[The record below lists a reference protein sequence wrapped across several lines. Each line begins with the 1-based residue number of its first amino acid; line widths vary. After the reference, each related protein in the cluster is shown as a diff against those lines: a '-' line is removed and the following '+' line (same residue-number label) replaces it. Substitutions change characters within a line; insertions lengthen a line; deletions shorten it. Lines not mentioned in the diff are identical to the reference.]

1 MHGYSE
7 FVQSLT
13 GEQYVIASQT
23 TIRETLK
30 TPAMN
35 VRRVL
40 CQEIASTYDSQVDA
54 FVIRGVPMRITLQDV
69 EHITGL
75 PSMGRDYVPPP
86 FKEVQD
92 LWLDLKDPED
102 NKLTLKGLRK
112 QMIGEERPR
121 FVKPYVLYTIGKLV
135 CPATQPYVD
144 PKYLGIV
151 VDIPSINSINYAKLS
166 LDHLMSSVRK
176 FVNGAANLEGN
187 LPLLQTWFYEKFR
200 VDHIDC
206 TISYLQRDKPLIQ
219 YWDEAKAGK
228 VDKIISQNY
237 VGVGQMVEDLRRP
250 WKPVR
255 KDHRFGIGKD
265 FNEGQRVDNNI
276 KKTSKNVAAST
287 NEVPKC
293 VYSNPSKNLAGEFE
307 KVKKTPVDP
316 HKGKTDRDDA
326 VDSFGKRFRSDSKNL
341 PSQSEKVKKTYAH
354 PQKSKTE
361 RDDSKNLP
369 SESEKVKPTS
379 MDDMDSIGRRV
390 RHDGR
395 KKKKSSLLQS
405 EEYEFYTPALRKK
418 RALSQQTHDS
428 NDVMYTQNKK
438 MNPGKSN
445 SQQLKQLKEDLINFQ
460 AETDRVT
467 QNIVA
472 DYVNSTPETAKL
484 VKIKDIL
491 LTQKYLKCLTTPDH
505 SSFAAWVD
513 DDVLDAAIELLRLD
527 GLEGVRD
534 HGTVYVERSTI
545 VNILK
550 RDGTVPNCTLDVLSG
565 KSGTKWGDNYL
576 KHDMIFLPSN
586 IPKNHWFLAVVNS
599 QKREIQILDS
609 LQSRNNRKEVIAAL
623 LGMETHIDIA
633 VMENG
638 LQGSRWPDTQVAS
651 WPIKDYEVP
660 QQTDG
665 CSCALWVLKFIQY
678 WTGVRLSAI
687 FNQDDIR

>member
-1 MHGYSE
+1 MRLE
-7 FVQSLT
+7 DF
-13 GEQYVIASQT
+13 I
-23 TIRETLK
+23 
-30 TPAMN
+30 
-35 VRRVL
+35 
-40 CQEIASTYDSQVDA
+40 CA
-54 FVIRGVPMRITLQDV
+54 F
-69 EHITGL
+69 
-75 PSMGRDYVPPP
+75 
-86 FKEVQD
+86 
-92 LWLDLKDPED
+92 
-102 NKLTLKGLRK
+102 N
-112 QMIGEERPR
+112 
-121 FVKPYVLYTIGKLV
+121 
-135 CPATQPYVD
+135 
-144 PKYLGIV
+144 
-151 VDIPSINSINYAKLS
+151 
-166 LDHLMSSVRK
+166 
-176 FVNGAANLEGN
+176 
-187 LPLLQTWFYEKFR
+187 
-200 VDHIDC
+200 
-206 TISYLQRDKPLIQ
+206 
-219 YWDEAKAGK
+219 
-228 VDKIISQNY
+228 
-237 VGVGQMVEDLRRP
+237 
-250 WKPVR
+250 
-255 KDHRFGIGKD
+255 DHRFGVGQKD
-265 FNEGQRVDNNI
+265 FNEGQRVDNNF

-316 HKGKTDRDDA
+316 HKGKTNRDDA

-341 PSQSEKVKKTYAH
+341 PSQSEKVKKTYVH

-361 RDDSKNLP
+361 RDDSKNLS

-379 MDDMDSIGRRV
+379 MDAMDSIGRRV

-638 LQGSRWPDTQVAS
+638 MQGSRWPDTQVAS

-687 FNQDDIR
+687 FNQDDIRQFRRWLAAALINSPHNELKVRKAIPAVDLEDDLEDLDLGGDDGHNDSGDVSGDDGSAL

>member
-1 MHGYSE
+1 MRLE
-7 FVQSLT
+7 DF
-13 GEQYVIASQT
+13 I
-23 TIRETLK
+23 
-30 TPAMN
+30 
-35 VRRVL
+35 
-40 CQEIASTYDSQVDA
+40 CA
-54 FVIRGVPMRITLQDV
+54 F
-69 EHITGL
+69 
-75 PSMGRDYVPPP
+75 
-86 FKEVQD
+86 
-92 LWLDLKDPED
+92 
-102 NKLTLKGLRK
+102 N
-112 QMIGEERPR
+112 
-121 FVKPYVLYTIGKLV
+121 
-135 CPATQPYVD
+135 
-144 PKYLGIV
+144 
-151 VDIPSINSINYAKLS
+151 
-166 LDHLMSSVRK
+166 
-176 FVNGAANLEGN
+176 
-187 LPLLQTWFYEKFR
+187 
-200 VDHIDC
+200 
-206 TISYLQRDKPLIQ
+206 
-219 YWDEAKAGK
+219 
-228 VDKIISQNY
+228 
-237 VGVGQMVEDLRRP
+237 
-250 WKPVR
+250 
-255 KDHRFGIGKD
+255 DHRFGVGQKD

-293 VYSNPSKNLAGEFE
+293 VYSNPSKNLAREFE
-307 KVKKTPVDP
+307 KVKITLVDP
-316 HKGKTDRDDA
+316 HKGKTDRDDV

-354 PQKSKTE
+354 PQKSNTE
-361 RDDSKNLP
+361 RDDSKNLS
-369 SESEKVKPTS
+369 SESEHTS
-379 MDDMDSIGRRV
+379 MDAMDSIGRRV
-390 RHDGR
+390 RHDSR
-395 KKKKSSLLQS
+395 KKKKSS
-405 EEYEFYTPALRKK
+405 KI
-418 RALSQQTHDS
+418 ALSQQTHDS

-438 MNPGKSN
+438 MNPGKS
-445 SQQLKQLKEDLINFQ
+445 SAQQLKQLKEDLINFQ

-505 SSFAAWVD
+505 SSFAACVD
-513 DDVLDAAIELLRLD
+513 DDVLDAAIELLCLD

-586 IPKNHWFLAVVNS
+586 IPNHHWFLAVVNS
-599 QKREIQILDS
+599 QKREIQILES

-638 LQGSRWPDTQVAS
+638 MQGSRWSDTQVAS
-651 WPIKDYEVP
+651 WPITDYEVP

-665 CSCALWVLKFIQY
+665 CSCALWVLKYIQC

-687 FNQDDIR
+687 FNQAPTSSLSNLTFTYTKGA